1 MVECL
6 FANQVI
12 VSLNNVAVTY
22 SILFKCFRQIAECER
37 SISPTSFNRNGPT
50 CLYMLALSVY
60 WMVCYQTVPGGAQ
73 EEWDSVATR
82 KVPPEQKVDT
92 KYMQVNELRNIASM
106 GTRDNNIPT
115 H

>member
-12 VSLNNVAVTY
+12 VSLNNVVVTY
-22 SILFKCFRQIAECER
+22 SILFKCFRQNAECER

-60 WMVCYQTVPGGAQ
+60 WMVCYQTVPGG
-73 EEWDSVATR
+73 V
-82 KVPPEQKVDT
+82 QK
-92 KYMQVNELRNIASM
+92 E
-106 GTRDNNIPT
+106 
-115 H
+115 